1 MSAAAPEF
9 SRPEFSRKVAL
20 ARLGRDPF
28 RQQITATRAEC
39 EGLARRFGLLA
50 LDRLTATVEL
60 SRRDGDSVLLEAAF
74 EADFV
79 QECVVSLEPVRGS
92 LKQPFAL
99 LYGPAAAGSE
109 IALAGEGIDFEP
121 LQGETIDIGEAVAQ
135 ELSLALPEFPRDPQA
150 AIETDAAG
158 AEADKP
164 LAALARWRKA
174 D

>member
-1 MSAAAPEF
+1 MPEF
-9 SRPEFSRKVAL
+9 SRRVAL
-20 ARLGRDPF
+20 AWLGRDPF
-28 RQQITATRAEC
+28 RQQIAASPEEREK
-39 EGLARRFGLLA
+39 LARRFGLVA
-50 LDRLTATVEL
+50 LDRLIATVEL

-79 QECVVSLEPVRGS
+79 QECVVSLEPVRGT

-99 LYGPAAAGSE
+99 LYGPAAAESE
-109 IALAGEGIDFEP
+109 VALAGEGIDFEP

-150 AIETDAAG
+150 AIETDAAEG
-158 AEADKP
+158 EGEKP
-164 LAALARWRKA
+164 FAALARWKKA